1 MIVPRPKLIGWTALI
16 VLPFGTLAALAPQ
29 AEAGALSLI
38 ALFFAGV
45 LLDWAL
51 SLGVL
56 DGIGVVLPDVARLSK
71 DRAGVIEIQV
81 VNDKCKPRLLRLGL
95 PLPRELPSPQEDQW
109 VLLPGGAPRAR
120 FSWPLTPV
128 QRGRYLLHEC
138 RLETASL
145 LGFWAVRRAA
155 AAKGEVR
162 VYPNLLT
169 ERKSVAAVFLNRGLF
184 GIHAQRQIGKG
195 RDFEKLREYLPGDSV
210 QDVHWKATAKRV
222 RPMTKVFQV
231 ERTQEV
237 YVIIDSSR
245 LSARSQAG
253 RESLPGRGEA
263 MAGLEPPKTE
273 NRAVL
278 ERFIT
283 AGLVLGLA
291 AEKQGDLFGLLTFSD
306 RVENFVRA
314 RNGQTHF
321 NACRDA
327 IYRLQPRQVSP
338 DYDEVCSFIR
348 LRLRRRALLVFLTSL
363 DDPVLAESFVR
374 NMDLICRQHLILV
387 NMILAPE
394 ARMLFSNHPVAAVD
408 DLYCELGGHLLWN
421 NLRELGKV
429 LRRRGVGFAMTANE
443 GFTAEL
449 VTQYLSVKR
458 RQAL

>member
-1 MIVPRPKLIGWTALI
+1 
-16 VLPFGTLAALAPQ
+16 
-29 AEAGALSLI
+29 
-38 ALFFAGV
+38 
-45 LLDWAL
+45 
-51 SLGVL
+51 LGVL
-56 DGIGVVLPDVARLSK
+56 DGIAVVLPDVVRLAK
-71 DRAGVIEIQV
+71 DRAGAIEIQV
-81 VNDKCKPRLLRLGL
+81 VNEKRTPRLLRLGL

-109 VLLPGGAPRAR
+109 VLLPGDAPRAR
-120 FSWPLTPV
+120 FSWPVTPA

-138 RLETASL
+138 RLETASRF
-145 LGFWAVRRAA
+145 GFWAVRRAA

-162 VYPNLLT
+162 VYPNLLS

-184 GIHAQRQIGKG
+184 GVHAQRQVGKG
-195 RDFEKLREYLPGDSV
+195 RDFEKLREYLPSDSL

-222 RPMTKVFQV
+222 RPVTKVFQV

-245 LSARSQAG
+245 LSARTAAG
-253 RESLPGRGEA
+253 QGS
-263 MAGLEPPKTE
+263 E
-273 NRAVL
+273 NRALL

-291 AEKQGDLFGLLTFSD
+291 AQKQGDLFGLLTFSD

-314 RNGQTHF
+314 RNGQVHF

-327 IYRLQPRQVSP
+327 IYSLQPRQVSP

-394 ARMLFSNHPVAAVD
+394 ARMIFSNHPVAAVD
-408 DLYCELGGHLLWN
+408 DLYGELGGHLLWN

-429 LRRRGVGFAMTANE
+429 LRRRGVGFAMTENE
-443 GFTAEL
+443 RFTAEL
-449 VTQYLSVKR
+449 VTQYLGVKR